1 MAKTL
6 KAMVFHDIEEVE
18 LLIKTLYQ
26 SDTYIGDMPVEQR
39 DMLLDL
45 IDTLNQVREMFLK
58 ETKNKEK
65 SDGEVLL
72 WRHRR

>member
-18 LLIKTLYQ
+18 LLIKTLYK
-26 SDTYIGDMPVEQR
+26 SETYIDDMPKEQR

-45 IDTLNQVREMFLK
+45 IDILDQVREMFLK
-58 ETKNKEK
+58 ETKNKE
-65 SDGEVLL
+65 
-72 WRHRR
+72 

>member
-1 MAKTL
+1 MANTL
-6 KAMVFHDIEEVE
+6 KAIVFHDIKEVE

-26 SDTYIGDMPVEQR
+26 SDTYIGDMPKEQG

-45 IDTLNQVREMFLK
+45 IDILDQVREMFLK

-65 SDGEVLL
+65 SDG
-72 WRHRR
+72 

>member
-6 KAMVFHDIEEVE
+6 KAMVFHDRKEVE

-58 ETKNKEK
+58 ETKNKEN
-65 SDGEVLL
+65 SDG
-72 WRHRR
+72 

>member
-58 ETKNKEK
+58 ETKNKE
-65 SDGEVLL
+65 
-72 WRHRR
+72 

>member
-1 MAKTL
+1 
-6 KAMVFHDIEEVE
+6 MVFHDIEEVE

-65 SDGEVLL
+65 SDG
-72 WRHRR
+72 

>member
-6 KAMVFHDIEEVE
+6 KAMVFHDIKEVE

-45 IDTLNQVREMFLK
+45 IDILNQVREMFLK

-65 SDGEVLL
+65 SDG
-72 WRHRR
+72 

>member
-18 LLIKTLYQ
+18 ILIKTLYQ

-65 SDGEVLL
+65 SDG
-72 WRHRR
+72 

>member
-65 SDGEVLL
+65 SDG
-72 WRHRR
+72 

>member
-18 LLIKTLYQ
+18 ILIKTLYQ

-58 ETKNKEK
+58 ETKNKE
-65 SDGEVLL
+65 
-72 WRHRR
+72 

>member
-45 IDTLNQVREMFLK
+45 IDILNQVREMFLK
-58 ETKNKEK
+58 ETKNKE
-65 SDGEVLL
+65 
-72 WRHRR
+72 

>member
-6 KAMVFHDIEEVE
+6 KAIVFHDIKEVE

-65 SDGEVLL
+65 SDG
-72 WRHRR
+72 

>member
-6 KAMVFHDIEEVE
+6 KAMVFHDRKEVE

-26 SDTYIGDMPVEQR
+26 SDTYIDDMPKEQR

-45 IDTLNQVREMFLK
+45 IDILDQVREMFLK
-58 ETKNKEK
+58 ETKNKE
-65 SDGEVLL
+65 
-72 WRHRR
+72 

>member
-18 LLIKTLYQ
+18 LLIKTLYK
-26 SDTYIGDMPVEQR
+26 SETYIDDMPVEQR

-58 ETKNKEK
+58 ETKNKE
-65 SDGEVLL
+65 
-72 WRHRR
+72 

>member
-18 LLIKTLYQ
+18 LLIKTLYK
-26 SDTYIGDMPVEQR
+26 SETYIDDMPKEQI

-45 IDTLNQVREMFLK
+45 IDILDQVREMFLK
-58 ETKNKEK
+58 ETKNKE
-65 SDGEVLL
+65 
-72 WRHRR
+72 

>member
-45 IDTLNQVREMFLK
+45 IDTLNQVR
-58 ETKNKEK
+58 
-65 SDGEVLL
+65 
-72 WRHRR
+72 